1 MNYRALDNLTLSLM
15 VNNVFNRMPDNQRFS
30 FAGTSGQ
37 PYNNYLYNAYGR
49 AISTCRPVRVRWPL
63 IR

>member
-1 MNYRALDNLTLSLM
+1 M
-15 VNNVFNRMPDNQRFS
+15 VNNVFNKMPDNQRFS

-49 AISTCRPVRVRWPL
+49 AIYVQAKYEFGGK
-63 IR
+63 